1 MKKRKAPLSG
11 RGLVAAR
18 RSRIHG
24 SGVFALRN
32 IRKRQEIV
40 HYLGKL
46 RTHEDVDETYAVADD
61 DGHTF
66 YFTLN
71 DKYVVDA
78 ARGGNVARWINHSCR
93 PNCEAVTEEDPSGDP
108 RKDRILIQAIRN
120 IAAGDELSYDYGISI
135 DGPVTAKEAALW
147 ACRCGAPNCAGT
159 LLEPRKGGRA
169 TGR

>member
-1 MKKRKAPLSG
+1 MKRKAPLSG

-24 SGVFALRN
+24 NGVFALRS
-32 IRKRQEIV
+32 IRKGQEIV

-46 RTHEDVDETYAVADD
+46 RTHEDVDGAYDAAAD

-78 ARGGNVARWINHSCR
+78 ASRGNAARWINHSCR

-108 RKDRILIQAIRN
+108 RKDRILIQAIRD
-120 IAAGDELSYDYGISI
+120 IAAGDELSYDYGISF
-135 DGPVTAKEAALW
+135 DGSVTAREKTLW
-147 ACRCGAPNCAGT
+147 ACRCGAPNCKGT
-159 LLEPRKGGRA
+159 LLEPRKRGRA
-169 TGR
+169 TAR